1 MMPEL
6 CNDRF
11 TVRWVSVRDGEPYL
25 AVNDGFGAEVAVYFP
40 SPDEP
45 VEPMRTAHM
54 QAVDVVCVLLDVDEA
69 SAARLILAAQVLS
82 GGGR

>member
-11 TVRWVSVRDGEPYL
+11 TVRWVGVRDAAIYL
-25 AVNDGFGAEVAVYFP
+25 AVNDGFGAEVTIYLP

-45 VEPMRTAHM
+45 VETMRTAHM
-54 QAVDVVCVLLDVDEA
+54 QAVDVVCVLLDVDVSA
-69 SAARLILAAQVLS
+69 AARLILAAQVLS
-82 GGGR
+82 GGGG